1 MTGARDDPHGALTA
15 AERDRLEAIR
25 GAESLAALAPVVGAG
40 SEHDAYVRAKRD
52 WHDLRGKELTGEP
65 EPDPDGLPGTTVEV
79 DGHTFS
85 VHGITHAGT
94 DEERA
99 FVREHVSAAVDR
111 GATVYCEQGIR
122 PIYISDLDRVCEM
135 DDYRWALA
143 ESEGLDR
150 ESHLAGSR
158 TTHDGPLASLGIEGV
173 SERFR
178 EAAFSLIESGSE
190 LYGEEVTR
198 SLGAV
203 AASFLTGHEERATA
217 RNFASF
223 AKSRRA
229 ARDPA
234 RLRDLQVHYERTFL
248 PQPLEREWLRRHDP
262 ELELVTHA
270 RNERMADYA
279 VAHNERATEVL
290 LIVGAAHQPGGC
302 YYLERHRD
310 GLRDGEGFTLL
321 D

>member
-1 MTGARDDPHGALTA
+1 MTSEEPRSALTA
-15 AERDRLEAIR
+15 AERDRIDAIR
-25 GAESLAALAPVVGAG
+25 GAESLAELVGVTGAET
-40 SEHDAYVRAKRD
+40 EHDAYIVAKRE
-52 WHDLRGKELTGEP
+52 WYDLRVRELAAEP
-65 EPDPDGLPGTTVEV
+65 EPDPDGLPGVAVEV

-99 FVREHVSAAVDR
+99 SVREHVSAALDR
-111 GATVYCEQGIR
+111 GASVYCEQGIR
-122 PIYISDLDRVCEM
+122 SIYLSDLDRVCEM

-143 ESEGLDR
+143 ECEELDV
-150 ESHLAGSR
+150 ESHLEGFHAG
-158 TTHDGPLASLGIEGV
+158 HDGPLAAFGLEGV
-173 SERFR
+173 SDRFR

-190 LYGEEVTR
+190 FYGEEVTR

-229 ARDPA
+229 ARDPD
-234 RLRDLQVHYERTFL
+234 RLRELQVHYERTFL

-279 VAHNERATEVL
+279 VAHNERATEVV
-290 LIVGAAHQPGGC
+290 LIVGAAHQPGVR
-302 YYLERHRD
+302 YYLECHRD
-310 GLRDGEGFTLL
+310 GLRDISGFSLL

>member
-1 MTGARDDPHGALTA
+1 MTSGEPRSALTA
-15 AERDRLEAIR
+15 AERDRLDAIW
-25 GAESLAALAPVVGAG
+25 GAESLSALVSVTDAD
-40 SEHDAYVRAKRD
+40 SEHDAYVRAKRE
-52 WHDLRGKELTGEP
+52 WYDLRGKELAAAP
-65 EPDPDGLPGTTVEV
+65 EPDGLPGVTVEI

-94 DEERA
+94 DEEGS
-99 FVREHVSAAVDR
+99 VLREHVSAAVDR

-122 PIYISDLDRVCEM
+122 PLYLSGIDRVCEM

-143 ESEGLDR
+143 TCEELDVD
-150 ESHLAGSR
+150 SHLEGFHAD
-158 TTHDGPLASLGIEGV
+158 HDGPLAAFGIEGV
-173 SERFR
+173 SDRFR

-190 LYGEEVTR
+190 LYGEEVSR

-217 RNFASF
+217 RNFTSF

-229 ARDPA
+229 ARDPG
-234 RLRDLQVHYERTFL
+234 RLHDLQVHYERTFL

-279 VAHNERATEVL
+279 VAHNDRAAEVL
-290 LIVGAAHQPGGC
+290 LIVGAAHLPGVR

-310 GLRDGEGFTLL
+310 GARDLSGFALL